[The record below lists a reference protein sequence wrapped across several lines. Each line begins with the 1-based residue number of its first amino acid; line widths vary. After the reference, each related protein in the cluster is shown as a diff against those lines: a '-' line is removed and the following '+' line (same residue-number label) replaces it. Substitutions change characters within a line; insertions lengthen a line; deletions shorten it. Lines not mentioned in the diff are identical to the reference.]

1 MWHQNYIPIA
11 QSIGPSAFAAIAP
24 IAVLLFL
31 LAVGRKPA
39 WISAI
44 ASLGAAA
51 VCAWLVYRMPPVEIL
66 ASASLGASFG
76 LLPIGWIVFTA
87 ILLYRL
93 AVETGKFESIK
104 DSIGHLTSDPSMQAL
119 VIAFAF
125 GAFIEGSSGFG
136 SPVAVASAMLA
147 GLGMA
152 PFEAAAICLLANTA
166 PVAFGA
172 IGTPIVGLQSVTGLP
187 LGDLSADVGRLCA
200 PLALFVPI
208 YVIAVMGGKKG
219 LKQAGLA
226 ALVCGA
232 VFAITQFL
240 VSSYIGPYLTAILSS
255 LSAMGAMVVM
265 CVMGRKSGEHAASRH
280 TAGDMLL
287 AWSPYIF
294 LIVFVMLLNGDQIVL
309 PKPFDVLWPTAQLV
323 ALKAFLNH
331 ATWVFGWPGLD
342 NVIQKMPPVVK
353 AAVPYAAKYTFN
365 PLTTSGTAAL
375 YAVLASA
382 VLLRVSPSKL
392 ARCVWLTMKQLAMP
406 TLTIATVLALAY
418 LMNYSGATATLGLTF
433 AATGS
438 TFPFFSALL
447 GWVGVFLTGSDTS
460 ANALFGNLQAVTAN
474 TLGFNPALMASA
486 NSAGGVMGKMI
497 SLQSIA
503 VAGAATG
510 LSRAQEAQLM
520 RFTIKHSIFLASLM
534 GLVTLFYA
542 YVMPGWVR

>member
-1 MWHQNYIPIA
+1 M
-11 QSIGPSAFAAIAP
+11 SSA
-24 IAVLLFL
+24 L
-31 LAVGRKPA
+31 LAAVPVVLMLYLLGVARKPA
-39 WISAI
+39 WMAGISGCAI
-44 ASLGAAA
+44 AFVIALAA
-51 VCAWLVYRMPPVEIL
+51 YRMPLNL
-66 ASASLGASFG
+66 AVNSVLYGAAYG

-93 AVETGKFESIK
+93 AVETGKFEIIK
-104 DSIGHLTSDPSMQAL
+104 DSIGHLTSEKYMQAL

-147 GLGMA
+147 GLGFA

-187 LGDLSADVGRLCA
+187 IGDLSADVGRICA

-208 YVIAVMGGKKG
+208 YVIGVMGGKKG
-219 LKQAGLA
+219 LKDAGAA
-226 ALVCGA
+226 ALICGA
-232 VFAITQFL
+232 VFAVTQFL

-255 LSAMGAMVVM
+255 MAAMGAMVLI
-265 CVMGRKSGEHAASRH
+265 CVLRRKGSDRPAGEGHARH
-280 TAGDMLL
+280 SAGAMLL

-294 LIVFVMLLNGDQIVL
+294 LVIFVLLLNGDQIVL
-309 PKPFDVLWPTAQLV
+309 PKPFDVLWPTAELV
-323 ALKAFLNH
+323 ALKKFLNH
-331 ATWVFGWPGLD
+331 ATWVFGWPGLH
-342 NVIQKMPPVVK
+342 NLVQKMPPVVK
-353 AAVPYAAKYTFN
+353 AQTPYAASYTFN

-375 YAVLASA
+375 YAVFASA
-382 VLLRVSPSKL
+382 ILLRVSPARL
-392 ARCVWLTMKQLAMP
+392 ARITWTTMKQLALP
-406 TLTIATVLALAY
+406 TLTIASVLALAY

-433 AATGS
+433 SASGRL
-438 TFPFFSALL
+438 FPFFSTLL
-447 GWVGVFLTGSDTS
+447 GWIGVFLTGSDTS
-460 ANALFGNLQAVTAN
+460 ANALFGNLQVVTAN

-520 RFTIKHSIFLASLM
+520 RFTIKHSIFLASM
-534 GLVTLFYA
+534 TGLVTLFYA
-542 YVMPGWVR
+542 YVMPNWVR

>member
-1 MWHQNYIPIA
+1 MWS
-11 QSIGPSAFAAIAP
+11 QSYYPLGGLVPSA
-24 IAVLLFL
+24 L
-31 LAVGRKPA
+31 LAAVPVILMLYLLGVARKPA
-39 WISAI
+39 WVAGLSGCGVAFVI
-44 ASLGAAA
+44 ALAA
-51 VCAWLVYRMPPVEIL
+51 YRMPVNL
-66 ASASLGASFG
+66 AVNSAIYGAAYG

-87 ILLYRL
+87 LLLYRL
-93 AVETGKFESIK
+93 AVETGKFEIIK
-104 DSIGHLTSDPSMQAL
+104 DSIGHLTSDKYMQAL

-125 GAFIEGSSGFG
+125 GAFIEGASGFG

-172 IGTPIVGLQSVTGLP
+172 IGTPIVGLQSVTNLP

-200 PLALFVPI
+200 PLALIVPV
-208 YVIAVMGGKKG
+208 YVIAVMGGRKG

-226 ALVCGA
+226 ALICGA
-232 VFAITQFL
+232 VFAVTQFL

-255 LSAMGAMVVM
+255 ISAMGAMVVI
-265 CVMGRKSGEHAASRH
+265 CVMRRKPGDHPASRH
-280 TAGDMLL
+280 SAGAMLL

-294 LIVFVMLLNGDQIVL
+294 LVIFVMLLNGDQIVL
-309 PKPFDVLWPTAQLV
+309 PKPFDVLWPNAKLA
-323 ALKAFLNH
+323 ALKAFLNR
-331 ATWVFGWPGLD
+331 ATWVFGWPGLH
-342 NVIQKMPPVVK
+342 NLVQKMPPVVK
-353 AAVPYAAKYTFN
+353 AQAPYAAMYTFN

-375 YAVLASA
+375 YAVFASA
-382 VLLRVSPSKL
+382 LLLRVSPRKL
-392 ARCVWLTMKQLAMP
+392 ATCVWLTMKQLAMP

-433 AATGS
+433 AATGAS
-438 TFPFFSALL
+438 FPFFSALL

-474 TLGFNPALMASA
+474 TLGLNPALMASA

-510 LSRAQEAQLM
+510 LSRKEEAQLM
-520 RFTIKHSIFLASLM
+520 RFTLKHSIFLASM
-534 GLVTLFYA
+534 TGLVALFYA